1 MHIEKSERLVVYCSF
16 LWLFN
21 VSLKVVILFVRTKK
35 KKTGKDCLKYWNR
48 THTHTYS
55 TTLLLCLAYPLPP
68 PLSSLLSPANR
79 FQQIHFDTTLQ
90 HPQNEDNP
98 WHFYHSNP
106 LLFSLRSALPVLFA
120 DKICQPIQAL
130 ADHTSKRSASPRRV
144 MKCQNNIP
152 LCALDGSLI

>member
-1 MHIEKSERLVVYCSF
+1 MEKSERLVVYCSF

-35 KKTGKDCLKYWNR
+35 KQNRKGLFEILKQD
-48 THTHTYS
+48 THTHS

-79 FQQIHFDTTLQ
+79 FQQIHFDTTSQ